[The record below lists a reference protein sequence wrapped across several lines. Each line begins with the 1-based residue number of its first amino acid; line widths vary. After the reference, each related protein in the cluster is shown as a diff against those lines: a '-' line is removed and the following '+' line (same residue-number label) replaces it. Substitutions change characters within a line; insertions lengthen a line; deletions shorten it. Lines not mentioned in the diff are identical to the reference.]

1 MAKMKIYE
9 IARSIQ
15 QQDKNIKSGDLVT
28 LLNENGFE
36 VKGAN
41 SNIEDEAIGFLM
53 NYFKKKKAAAKA
65 EPKEEVKAPVK
76 EEPKVE
82 KKEEPKVEKKVE
94 EKKEEPKVEK
104 KPEEKKPEEKKPEEK
119 KPEEKAEKKPE
130 EKKVF
135 SQKPQQPKKNDNYRK
150 PNNNGQGRNDRNDRN
165 DRDRRNGNGNGSRP
179 DNRGNNGNNNGR
191 RNDRNDRDRRGNNN
205 GQNSRGDN
213 HRNGNGNGNNNR
225 VFERFEKAQS
235 GFDGIKQEQKNSRQR
250 NRKKDDRNNKT
261 GGYRKSTKEEM
272 SRIRSKK
279 DPNRK
284 GAFIKPEP
292 VKQEPEEDIK
302 QITIPESLTIR
313 ELADKMKMPAAAL
326 VKKLFMQ
333 GQMVSLN
340 QEITFDEAEEIALSF
355 DIIAELEEK
364 VDMVAE
370 LLKEEEEDESKMKK
384 RPPVVCVMG
393 HVDHG
398 KTSLLDAIRE
408 TDVTEHEAGGITQH
422 IGAYVV
428 RINGE
433 KITFLDTPGHEAF
446 TSMRMRGA
454 QSTDVAVLVVAADDG
469 VMPQTVEAINHA
481 KAAGVEIIVAINKID
496 KEGANIER
504 VKQELSEYELIPEEW
519 GGSTIFCPVSAH
531 TKEGISNL
539 LEMIILTAEVLELKA
554 NPKRRARGIVIEAQL
569 DKGRGPVATVLV
581 QKGTLNVGDHI
592 AVGTAYGKV
601 RAMLDHKG
609 ERVKQA
615 TPSTPVE
622 ILGLNGVPS
631 AGEIFVATENDKEA
645 KQIAQAY
652 VDQGKDKL
660 LEETKAKK
668 LSLDGLFSQ
677 IQAGNVKELNLI
689 IKADVQGS
697 VEAVKQSL
705 VKLSNEEV
713 AVRVIHGGVGAIN
726 ESDVSLASASNA
738 IIIGFNIR
746 LDNAAKETADRENV
760 DVRLYR
766 VIYDAIEDIEAAMK
780 GMLEPIYE
788 EKVIAHAEVRQTF
801 KASGVGTIAG
811 SYVLD
816 GKIERGCRARI
827 TREGEQIFEGDLSSL
842 KRFKDDVKEVA
853 AGYECG
859 LVFDGFND
867 LQEEDQIECYKMVE
881 VPR

>member
-65 EPKEEVKAPVK
+65 EPKEEVKTPVK

-119 KPEEKAEKKPE
+119 KPVEKKPE
-130 EKKVF
+130 EKKVS

-191 RNDRNDRDRRGNNN
+191 RNDRNDRDRRANNN

-213 HRNGNGNGNNNR
+213 RRNGNGNGNNNNR

-250 NRKKDDRNNKT
+250 NRKKDDRNNKP

-292 VKQEPEEDIK
+292 VKQEPEEEIK

-496 KEGANIER
+496 KEGANVER

-766 VIYDAIEDIEAAMK
+766 VIYDAIEDVEAAMK

>member
-104 KPEEKKPEEKKPEEK
+104 KPEEKK
-119 KPEEKAEKKPE
+119 
-130 EKKVF
+130 VS

-191 RNDRNDRDRRGNNN
+191 RNDRNDRDRRANNN

-213 HRNGNGNGNNNR
+213 RRNGNGNGNNNNR

-250 NRKKDDRNNKT
+250 NRKKDDRNNKP

-581 QKGTLNVGDHI
+581 QKGTLNIGDHI

>member
-65 EPKEEVKAPVK
+65 EPKEEVKTPVK

-82 KKEEPKVEKKVE
+82 KKEEPKVEKKME

-119 KPEEKAEKKPE
+119 KPVEKKPE
-130 EKKVF
+130 EKKVS

-191 RNDRNDRDRRGNNN
+191 RNDRNDRDRRANNN

-213 HRNGNGNGNNNR
+213 RRNGNGNGNNNNR

-250 NRKKDDRNNKT
+250 NRKKDDRNNKP

-292 VKQEPEEDIK
+292 VKQEPEEEIK

-370 LLKEEEEDESKMKK
+370 LLKEEEEDESEMKK

-766 VIYDAIEDIEAAMK
+766 VIYDAIEDVEAAMK

>member
-119 KPEEKAEKKPE
+119 AEKKPE
-130 EKKVF
+130 EKKVS
-135 SQKPQQPKKNDNYRK
+135 SQKPQQLKKNDNYRK

-213 HRNGNGNGNNNR
+213 RRNGNGNGNNNR

-250 NRKKDDRNNKT
+250 NRKKDDRNNKP

-408 TDVTEHEAGGITQH
+408 TDVTEHEAGCITQH

-496 KEGANIER
+496 KEGAKIER

-766 VIYDAIEDIEAAMK
+766 VIYDAIEDVEAAMK